1 MMGCL
6 MHKKIFSSFPG
17 RFARLSGIRPA
28 AGILFLGLF
37 LAAIIPVGL
46 SSPAPAGRAADS
58 QDRYGVTVR
67 RVLVDVIAT
76 RKGEFVG
83 DLVRDD
89 FELFE
94 DGTPVPILSC
104 ELVSRDGIRVET
116 ERLITEQALPPS
128 SEKKLTVIFDNINNW
143 GRKAK
148 KDISPII
155 EELMALINAGDEA
168 MICRLTIASGLE
180 ALQPFTTDRE
190 AIRKAVFQG
199 AGEVWDSR
207 SDLNPMFTINFG
219 VVPGTGIDERPM
231 LDVSKE
237 TLYDYTLKAKYRF
250 ENALG
255 GILSAM
261 NAVRRLP
268 GRKSILFV
276 SSGLPDI
283 VSMAS
288 FDKSFPADLLRIP
301 VRIPDPSGVL
311 KKKMYD
317 HGDEALLEIIAYA
330 NTHHVSV
337 YSLDPDAFAKAVFAG
352 TVEEYFDKD
361 ALKHLEFRE
370 KEKLRGLQVMR
381 ELSEGTGAVALRGSK
396 KYVEFRRIVQADL
409 SKYYVLSFAPVRKE
423 PDGLFHKT
431 SVKVKRKGLDLRF
444 RKGYT
449 DDPVS

>member
-1 MMGCL
+1 AAL
-6 MHKKIFSSFPG
+6 VSHYHSFRRKG
-17 RFARLSGIRPA
+17 VFI
-28 AGILFLGLF
+28 ILGLF
-37 LAAIIPVGL
+37 LAAAIPGGMA
-46 SSPAPAGRAADS
+46 SSS
-58 QDRYGVTVR
+58 QDRRVTASQESHGVTVR
-67 RVLVDVIAT
+67 RVLVDVIAV

-94 DGTPVPILSC
+94 DGTPVPVLSC

-116 ERLITEQALPPS
+116 EEGVEEQPLPPS

-148 KDISPII
+148 KDISPVA
-155 EELMALINAGDEA
+155 EELMALINAGDEV
-168 MICRLTIASGLE
+168 MVCRLTIASGLE
-180 ALQPFTTDRE
+180 AIQPFTTERG

-207 SDLNPMFTINFG
+207 SDLNPMFTINF
-219 VVPGTGIDERPM
+219 DEYERRM
-231 LDVSKE
+231 LDVSSQ
-237 TLYDYTLKAKYRF
+237 TIYDYTLKAKYRY

-261 NAVRRLP
+261 NSVRRLP

-276 SSGLPDI
+276 SSGLPDV

-317 HGDEALLEIIAYA
+317 HGDEALREIIAYA
-330 NTHHVSV
+330 NTHHVSI

-352 TVEEYFDKD
+352 TIEEYFTPD
-361 ALKHLEFRE
+361 AMKHLEFRE
-370 KEKLRGLQVMR
+370 KEKLQGLQVMR
-381 ELSEGTGAVALRGSK
+381 ELSEGTGAVALRGAK
-396 KYVEFRRIVQADL
+396 KYVEFRRIVQGDL
-409 SKYYVLSFAPVRKE
+409 SKYYVLSFAPIRKE

-449 DDPVS
+449 DDPMDEVRDGRSPGI

>member
-1 MMGCL
+1 MQISNL
-6 MHKKIFSSFPG
+6 IRIRLESRIF
-17 RFARLSGIRPA
+17 
-28 AGILFLGLF
+28 FLGLL
-37 LAAIIPVGL
+37 LAASVPAG
-46 SSPAPAGRAADS
+46 SAAPSPARQAAAP
-58 QDRYGVTVR
+58 QDRFGVTVR
-67 RVLVDVIAT
+67 RVLVDVIAV

-94 DGTPVPILSC
+94 DGTPVPVLSC
-104 ELVSRDGIRVET
+104 ELVSRDGIQVET
-116 ERLITEQALPPS
+116 GTGVEVQPLPPS
-128 SEKKLTVIFDNINNW
+128 SDKKLTVIFDNINNW

-148 KDISPII
+148 KDISPVA
-155 EELMALINAGDEA
+155 EELMALINAGDEV
-168 MICRLTIASGLE
+168 MVCRLTIASGLE
-180 ALQPFTTDRE
+180 AIQPFTAERG

-207 SDLNPMFTINFG
+207 SDLNPMFTINF
-219 VVPGTGIDERPM
+219 DEYERRM
-231 LDVSKE
+231 LDVSAQ
-237 TLYDYTLKAKYRF
+237 TLYDYTLKAKYRY

-283 VSMAS
+283 VSMAA

-301 VRIPDPSGVL
+301 VRIPDPGGVL
-311 KKKMYD
+311 KNKLFS
-317 HGDEALLEIIAYA
+317 HGDDALREIIAYA
-330 NTHHVSV
+330 NTHHVSI
-337 YSLDPDAFAKAVFAG
+337 YTLDPDAFAKAVFAG
-352 TVEEYFDKD
+352 TIEEYFDKD
-361 ALKHLEFRE
+361 ALRHMEFRE
-370 KEKLRGLQVMR
+370 KEKLQGLQVMR
-381 ELSEGTGAVALRGSK
+381 ELSEETGAAALKGAK

-409 SKYYVLSFAPVRKE
+409 SKYYVLSYAPLRKE

-431 SVKVKRKGLDLRF
+431 SVKVKRKGVDLRF

-449 DDPVS
+449 DNPG